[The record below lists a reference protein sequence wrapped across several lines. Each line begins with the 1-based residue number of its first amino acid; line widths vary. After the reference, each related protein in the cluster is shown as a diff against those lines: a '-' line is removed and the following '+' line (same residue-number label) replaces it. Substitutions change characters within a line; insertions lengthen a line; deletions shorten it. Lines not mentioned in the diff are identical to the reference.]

1 LKLFKEKVAGIKKGF
16 TFALPITT
24 TICKT
29 KVESERGNKKER
41 SASDGKI

>member
-1 LKLFKEKVAGIKKGF
+1 MNAFRSKIKIFEFFFQEKVAGIKKGF

-29 KVESERGNKKER
+29 KEE
-41 SASDGKI
+41 